1 MSQGHFTQVVWK
13 GSREIGVGKAR
24 SNDGKILVVAN
35 YRPAGNVI
43 GRFSENVPAPSD
55 RGIPHRQA
63 GSGELENGC
72 YEMIILPGDL
82 SMQMVKI
89 DRRVNRCAY
98 YTEQVRYK

>member
-1 MSQGHFTQVVWK
+1 MFLFQGHFTQVVWK

-63 GSGELENGC
+63 GSGELKNGS
-72 YEMIILPGDL
+72 YEMITL
-82 SMQMVKI
+82 SW
-89 DRRVNRCAY
+89 
-98 YTEQVRYK
+98 